1 VAGEKTTAV
10 LGTGRIDAA
19 QAPGPRRIP
28 PYPPLNTVYFLA
40 FLAFVVGRYIDI
52 GSRMDILATIR
63 FEFLLGGTAVIMASI
78 QAAGRKPEIGQAKP
92 IFVLIALLFVAMV
105 FQIPFAAD
113 PPEAQRV
120 FNDRVFKF
128 ALLSFLICTM
138 VETPRAMKL
147 FLAAFL
153 FSIFYITLESVE
165 GLINGG
171 LVWENQGIQR
181 LHGAVPMYG
190 HPNSLGGVAMGSLPF
205 VAFYFPRFRNW
216 IIKGGLL
223 AVACT
228 SIICVIYSGS
238 RTAYMG
244 MLTLVIWWWF
254 QSPHKARFAV
264 AMVVCGAVALAV
276 LPDEY
281 IERFQSIGGHEA
293 EGNSKE
299 TRIVILEDALTI
311 LAENPLGVG
320 VASFPAVRKIRF
332 NRSQDTHNLYLEVAT
347 NLGVQGFIIFMA
359 LVTAMMMAF
368 RRTAFAFRRQ
378 RTRLARLV
386 RQEDLTPGA
395 RRFIRTHDQDLQLLI
410 ASAQAGAG
418 FVLIRLVLGLFGMDL
433 YEIYWWF
440 GAGLAFALSG
450 LVVRTDQRT
459 RAIEQMVAS
468 G

>member
-1 VAGEKTTAV
+1 VAGETSTAV
-10 LGTGRIDAA
+10 LGTGRDGSN

-28 PYPPLNTVYFLA
+28 PYPRLNTFYFLV

-52 GSRMDILATIR
+52 GNRMDILATIR
-63 FEFLLGGTAVIMASI
+63 FEFLLGGSAVILASI

-92 IFVLIALLFVAMV
+92 ILVLIALLFVAMI
-105 FQIPFAAD
+105 FQLPFAAD

-128 ALLSFLICTM
+128 ALLTFLICAM
-138 VETPRAMKL
+138 VETPIAMKL

-165 GLINGG
+165 GLISGG

-205 VAFYFPRFRNW
+205 VIFYFPRFRNL

-223 AVACT
+223 AVATT

-238 RTAYMG
+238 RTAYLG
-244 MLTLVIWWWF
+244 LLSLVFWWWF
-254 QSPHKARFAV
+254 QSNNKGRFAV
-264 AMVVCGAVALAV
+264 VMLICGAGALAV

-281 IERFQSIGGHEA
+281 IERFKSIGGEEA
-293 EGNSKE
+293 EGHSKE
-299 TRIVILEDALTI
+299 ARIVILQDAMTI
-311 LAENPLGVG
+311 LQENPLGVG
-320 VASFPAVRKIRF
+320 VASFPAVRRARF

-347 NLGVQGFIIFMA
+347 NLGVQGLIVFMA
-359 LVTAMMMAF
+359 LVGAMMVAF
-368 RRTAFAFRRQ
+368 RRTTFAFRRQ
-378 RTRLARLV
+378 RKRLARLA
-386 RQEDLTPGA
+386 RHGGLTPGA
-395 RRFIRTHDQDLQLLI
+395 RRFITAHDNDLELLI
-410 ASAQAGAG
+410 ATAQAGAG
-418 FVLIRLVLGLFGMDL
+418 FILIRLVLGMFGMDL

-440 GAGLAFALSG
+440 AAGLAFALSG
-450 LVVRTDQRT
+450 LVVRTSRRT
-459 RAIEQMVAS
+459 QAIEQMVAS

>member
-1 VAGEKTTAV
+1 
-10 LGTGRIDAA
+10 
-19 QAPGPRRIP
+19 
-28 PYPPLNTVYFLA
+28 
-40 FLAFVVGRYIDI
+40 
-52 GSRMDILATIR
+52 
-63 FEFLLGGTAVIMASI
+63 
-78 QAAGRKPEIGQAKP
+78 
-92 IFVLIALLFVAMV
+92 
-105 FQIPFAAD
+105 
-113 PPEAQRV
+113 
-120 FNDRVFKF
+120 
-128 ALLSFLICTM
+128 
-138 VETPRAMKL
+138 
-147 FLAAFL
+147 
-153 FSIFYITLESVE
+153 
-165 GLINGG
+165 
-171 LVWENQGIQR
+171 
-181 LHGAVPMYG
+181 
-190 HPNSLGGVAMGSLPF
+190 
-205 VAFYFPRFRNW
+205 
-216 IIKGGLL
+216 
-223 AVACT
+223 
-228 SIICVIYSGS
+228 
-238 RTAYMG
+238 
-244 MLTLVIWWWF
+244 
-254 QSPHKARFAV
+254 
-264 AMVVCGAVALAV
+264 
-276 LPDEY
+276 
-281 IERFQSIGGHEA
+281 
-293 EGNSKE
+293 
-299 TRIVILEDALTI
+299 
-311 LAENPLGVG
+311 VG